1 MAIFCAAWPLFWMLN
16 RWPGLPSLLVFQ
28 AVLGLLISGYLG
40 GLLAAFGELLPTRV
54 LSTGLSVAYNFAVTL
69 FGGFATFTVTWLI
82 AATDSH
88 LAPAFYIMFAAA
100 ISAGGRRAVPRRRQR
115 PTLGRIRM
123 TQNTSLLLRN
133 GKLLDLTTGT
143 LISGKEVLV
152 DGERI
157 TAVRDQS
164 AAPPAGVTVID
175 LGGRTLM
182 PGLID
187 CHVHVLASSAN
198 LGFNALQPNAI
209 IMYRALPILGAM
221 LERGFTTVRDAGG
234 ADWALARSIALGLV
248 PGPRIFA
255 SGKALSQT
263 GGHGDMRARGE
274 LLLNEPCSCCF
285 RAGAIA
291 RVVDGVDN
299 VRKAVREELQQGA
312 SQIKIMASGGVSS
325 PTDPIAN
332 TQYSEA
338 EICAIVEEAEA
349 ANTYVMAHAYTA
361 RAIRRAVACGVRT
374 IEHGNLVD
382 RDTAQLMRERGA
394 FAVPTQVTYEM
405 LAEHGARYGLP
416 ADSVAKIEDVRLAP
430 SRPGILRRGG
440 RAHGLRLRPAGR
452 DARIPDPGTAHPRR
466 GAGQSGGLAQ
476 RHQCRGTHP

>member
-1 MAIFCAAWPLFWMLN
+1 
-16 RWPGLPSLLVFQ
+16 
-28 AVLGLLISGYLG
+28 
-40 GLLAAFGELLPTRV
+40 
-54 LSTGLSVAYNFAVTL
+54 
-69 FGGFATFTVTWLI
+69 
-82 AATDSH
+82 
-88 LAPAFYIMFAAA
+88 
-100 ISAGGRRAVPRRRQR
+100 
-115 PTLGRIRM
+115 M
-123 TQNTSLLLRN
+123 TQSTSLLLRN
-133 GKLLDLTTGT
+133 GKLLDLASGT
-143 LISGKEVLV
+143 LITGKEVLV
-152 DGERI
+152 EGERI

-274 LLLNEPCSCCF
+274 LLLKEPCSCCF

-338 EICAIVEEAEA
+338 EIRAIVEEAEA

-382 RDTAQLMRERGA
+382 RETAQLMRERGA

-416 ADSVAKIEDVRLAP
+416 ADSVAKIEDVRLAGRRALEFFAEAGVP
-430 SRPGILRRGG
+430 MGYGSDLLGEMHEYQTQELRIRAEVLGNLEALRSATSVAARILEREGELGCIAAGALADLLVVDGDPLTDISCLVGQGERLDVILQGG
-440 RAHGLRLRPAGR
+440 RLVKNRLG
-452 DARIPDPGTAHPRR
+452 
-466 GAGQSGGLAQ
+466 
-476 RHQCRGTHP
+476 